1 MDSFEQVFEAVSA
14 YCLERM
20 SATSHKLFIQP
31 LTPVSL
37 SGDTAVLS
45 ISSDFLKNTIQEKFS
60 PILEEGFAEVLG
72 FPVTV
77 QVISLQSMSSGA
89 DPAVPDPTTVLNG
102 PRSYTFDTFVVGSG
116 NRFAHAAA
124 QAVAGN
130 PAGAYNPLFIYGQSG
145 LGKTHLLHAIKNE
158 LAVTRP
164 NYKVEY
170 VPCES
175 FVNELIAAIG
185 AGQNSGNSQ
194 AREDFRNRYRKLDV
208 LLIDDVQFI
217 SGKEATQDE
226 FFNTF
231 NTLFNEGKQI
241 VLTADRPPREI
252 RSLAERLRSRFESGL
267 LADLEPP
274 EYETR
279 VSILM
284 KKASQMGFPL
294 PNDVAQYIADNLTG
308 NVRQL
313 EGIINK
319 LYAYRI
325 MDNVPPTIANAQAA
339 IKDVFHDGEKPLP
352 VTVDKIIEEVSRTF
366 NISVDDIKSSKRD
379 EEIASAR
386 QIAMYCIREI
396 TGMTMEDIGKEFSD
410 RNHST
415 VTHSIKKA
423 SERMASDQ
431 NLKYMVEDII
441 KNSKN

>member
-158 LAVTRP
+158 LLSPVRTT
-164 NYKVEY
+164 
-170 VPCES
+170 
-175 FVNELIAAIG
+175 
-185 AGQNSGNSQ
+185 
-194 AREDFRNRYRKLDV
+194 KLNMFPV
-208 LLIDDVQFI
+208 
-217 SGKEATQDE
+217 
-226 FFNTF
+226 
-231 NTLFNEGKQI
+231 
-241 VLTADRPPREI
+241 
-252 RSLAERLRSRFESGL
+252 
-267 LADLEPP
+267 
-274 EYETR
+274 
-279 VSILM
+279 
-284 KKASQMGFPL
+284 KASLM
-294 PNDVAQYIADNLTG
+294 N
-308 NVRQL
+308 
-313 EGIINK
+313 
-319 LYAYRI
+319 
-325 MDNVPPTIANAQAA
+325 
-339 IKDVFHDGEKPLP
+339 
-352 VTVDKIIEEVSRTF
+352 
-366 NISVDDIKSSKRD
+366 
-379 EEIASAR
+379 
-386 QIAMYCIREI
+386 
-396 TGMTMEDIGKEFSD
+396 
-410 RNHST
+410 
-415 VTHSIKKA
+415 
-423 SERMASDQ
+423 
-431 NLKYMVEDII
+431 
-441 KNSKN
+441 